1 MKKIWTIV
9 PTFLVLTSVAWAH
22 SGVKNASVKARM
34 DAMGEIGLNTKII
47 GKMAKGQEPFD
58 VSLARA
64 AAAAIADSA
73 MQTPELFE
81 TNETDPK
88 SEALPAIW
96 ESYDDFVS
104 KSDALGQ
111 IAIELSS
118 SIQAIDDL
126 GPAMARLGGAC
137 KACHTQYRR

>member
-9 PTFLVLTSVAWAH
+9 LAFLVLTSVAWAH

-47 GKMAKGQEPFD
+47 GRMAKGQEAFD
-58 VSLARA
+58 ASLARA
-64 AAAAIADSA
+64 AAAAIADYA
-73 MQTPELFE
+73 MQTPKLFQV
-81 TNETDPK
+81 NETDPK

-111 IAIELSS
+111 LAIELSS